1 MINPM
6 TEKLGPLLDFVRLK
20 LEDNGVPSV
29 PHSVSSAVDVASNNL
44 VSVADTVDS
53 YASNGIDLLTENVP
67 TLKEETPVFIEETR
81 SSINTFWANI
91 YNFAMT
97 FELFKMF
104 VMTLAVFLDISF
116 DEKLPE
122 KEENR
127 FPKKE
132 INELQKADSKIKT
145 KSKTKVNFF
154 SKVKEIPNVEKTK
167 ETKEKVFD
175 LKEEA
180 NQKTVEKNNNKIAET
195 IIDDKIGF
203 EAEHDKESNSE
214 ETFSY
219 GKEQQ
224 NNKIEND
231 KSDNLAMSNE
241 QLSDTDAKSKNS
253 PKPPKFKKNI
263 SKVFIHKR
271 KSGDFDKLNEPQM
284 AKILN

>member
-1 MINPM
+1 
-6 TEKLGPLLDFVRLK
+6 
-20 LEDNGVPSV
+20 
-29 PHSVSSAVDVASNNL
+29 
-44 VSVADTVDS
+44 
-53 YASNGIDLLTENVP
+53 
-67 TLKEETPVFIEETR
+67 
-81 SSINTFWANI
+81 
-91 YNFAMT
+91 
-97 FELFKMF
+97 
-104 VMTLAVFLDISF
+104 MTLAVFLDISF

-122 KEENR
+122 KEENQ

-145 KSKTKVNFF
+145 KPKTKVNFF
-154 SKVKEIPNVEKTK
+154 SKVKEIPKVEKTK
-167 ETKEKVFD
+167 ETREKVFD

-214 ETFSY
+214 ETFSSN

-224 NNKIEND
+224 SKVLND
-231 KSDNLAMSNE
+231 KTGNLAMSNE
-241 QLSDTDAKSKNS
+241 QLSDTDAKSQNS
-253 PKPPKFKKNI
+253 PKPAKFKKNI

>member
-1 MINPM
+1 MTDTIVMNGENVDSKSKDDFKLKSIDKLFELPIATSINNKVLEATTPVINNAKEMINPM

-53 YASNGIDLLTENVP
+53 YASNGIDLLTEKVP

-81 SSINTFWANI
+81 SSISTFWANI

-122 KEENR
+122 KEENQ

-145 KSKTKVNFF
+145 KSKTKVNFL
-154 SKVKEIPNVEKTK
+154 SKV
-167 ETKEKVFD
+167 
-175 LKEEA
+175 
-180 NQKTVEKNNNKIAET
+180 
-195 IIDDKIGF
+195 
-203 EAEHDKESNSE
+203 
-214 ETFSY
+214 
-219 GKEQQ
+219 
-224 NNKIEND
+224 ND
-231 KSDNLAMSNE
+231 
-241 QLSDTDAKSKNS
+241 T
-253 PKPPKFKKNI
+253 
-263 SKVFIHKR
+263 
-271 KSGDFDKLNEPQM
+271 
-284 AKILN
+284 

>member
-1 MINPM
+1 
-6 TEKLGPLLDFVRLK
+6 
-20 LEDNGVPSV
+20 
-29 PHSVSSAVDVASNNL
+29 
-44 VSVADTVDS
+44 
-53 YASNGIDLLTENVP
+53 
-67 TLKEETPVFIEETR
+67 
-81 SSINTFWANI
+81 
-91 YNFAMT
+91 
-97 FELFKMF
+97 
-104 VMTLAVFLDISF
+104 MTLAVFLDISF

-122 KEENR
+122 KEENQ

-145 KSKTKVNFF
+145 KAKTKVNFF
-154 SKVKEIPNVEKTK
+154 SKVKEIPKVEKTK
-167 ETKEKVFD
+167 ETRENVFD

-195 IIDDKIGF
+195 IIDDKIVF

-214 ETFSY
+214 ETFSN

-253 PKPPKFKKNI
+253 PKPAKFKKNI

>member
-1 MINPM
+1 
-6 TEKLGPLLDFVRLK
+6 
-20 LEDNGVPSV
+20 
-29 PHSVSSAVDVASNNL
+29 
-44 VSVADTVDS
+44 
-53 YASNGIDLLTENVP
+53 
-67 TLKEETPVFIEETR
+67 
-81 SSINTFWANI
+81 
-91 YNFAMT
+91 
-97 FELFKMF
+97 
-104 VMTLAVFLDISF
+104 MTLAVFLDISF

-122 KEENR
+122 KEENQ

-145 KSKTKVNFF
+145 KAKTKVNFF
-154 SKVKEIPNVEKTK
+154 SKVKEIPKVEKAK
-167 ETKEKVFD
+167 ETKEKDFD
-175 LKEEA
+175 IKEIA
-180 NQKTVEKNNNKIAET
+180 NDTKEKINDTEVKANHKTVEKNNNKIAET
-195 IIDDKIGF
+195 INDDKIGF

-214 ETFSY
+214 ETFSN

-253 PKPPKFKKNI
+253 PKPAKFKKNI